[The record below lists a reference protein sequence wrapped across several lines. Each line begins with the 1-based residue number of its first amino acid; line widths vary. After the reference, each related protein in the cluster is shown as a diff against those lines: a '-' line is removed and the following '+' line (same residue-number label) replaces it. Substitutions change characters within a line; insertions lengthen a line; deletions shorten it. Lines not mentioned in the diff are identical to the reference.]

1 MIWHKLSARA
11 IQKDVL
17 DKIKKRG
24 KIWRLE
30 NDLQQNIVFFNSDS
44 AYINF
49 TSLIHL
55 TTIFERVNKR
65 SKSSSEN
72 WPNKDSFA
80 VIENRLAV
88 SVIRR
93 LQTADLG

>member
-1 MIWHKLSARA
+1 MALR
-11 IQKDVL
+11 
-17 DKIKKRG
+17 KRPTA
-24 KIWRLE
+24 
-30 NDLQQNIVFFNSDS
+30 NYYFFFYSDS

-55 TTIFERVNKR
+55 TKIFERVNKR

-72 WPNKDSFA
+72 WPNRHSFA

-88 SVIRR
+88 SVIRK
-93 LQTADLG
+93 LQTADCRLRTRGKMQTAD